1 MNKLLTG
8 ALIGLAIGLLVAPE
22 KGENM
27 RDDIAN
33 AADKWKKKLNKM
45 MGRTGMEL
53 NDLKKVLE
61 DEVVGLKDD
70 VRKRILTI
78 LDEGKA
84 GANYI
89 KNGMA

>member
-1 MNKLLTG
+1 MNKLITG

-22 KGENM
+22 KGEDM
-27 RDDIAN
+27 RDDL
-33 AADKWKKKLNKM
+33 ADKADQWRKKLNKM

-61 DEVVGLKDD
+61 NEIVGLKDD
-70 VRKRILTI
+70 VRQRILTI

-84 GANYI
+84 SANYI